1 MKMIYENFSK
11 KQLTAMLWW
20 KMPKYRQLNGII
32 CDGSVRSGKTLS
44 MTDGFVLWSMT
55 EFDNQIFAFCGKTIE
70 SLRRNVIT
78 PMQNWL
84 GGLVKIQER
93 RSINAVDITYNEHKN
108 RYYLFGGR
116 DESSASLIQGITLA
130 GILLDEVALMPRS
143 FVEQA
148 LARCSVSGSK
158 LWFNCN
164 PEGPEHWFYKE
175 WIKNAKNKCML
186 HLHFTMEDNKSLSK
200 EIRQRYETLYTGVF
214 YDRFIRGEWTIA
226 EGLVYPT
233 FNKQKCIV
241 DTIPEQGEYFISVDY
256 GTLNPFSAG
265 LWCLSNGRATRIQEY
280 YYNGREIGAQKTD
293 EEYYK
298 EIKKLAG
305 NKDISCIVV
314 DPSAASF
321 IECIHRHGDFI
332 VCKAKND
339 VIDGIRTVSNMLTS
353 GIITIHRSCTD
364 AIREFQL
371 YRWDEKKTAD
381 AVIKENDHAMDDIR
395 YFCYTI
401 LRRELEYDEW

>member
-1 MKMIYENFSK
+1 MKYEQFSE
-11 KQLTAMLWW
+11 KQLTSMLWW
-20 KMPKYRQLNGII
+20 NMTDYKDLDGII

-44 MTDGFVLWSMT
+44 MTDGFILWSMT
-55 EFDNQIFAFCGKTIE
+55 EFNNQIFALCGKTIE

-78 PMQNWL
+78 PMHNWL
-84 GGLVKIQER
+84 GGLMHIQER
-93 RSINAVDITYNEHKN
+93 RSINAVDIEYNGHKN

-148 LARCSVSGSK
+148 IARCSVKGSK

-164 PEGPEHWFYKE
+164 PDGPEHWFYKE
-175 WIKNAKNKCML
+175 WVLKCKEKRIL
-186 HLHFTMEDNKSLSK
+186 HLHFTMADNLSLSE
-200 EIRQRYETLYTGVF
+200 EIRNRYEKLYTGVF
-214 YDRFIRGEWTIA
+214 YDRFIRGEWVVA
-226 EGLVYPT
+226 EGLVYPK
-233 FNKQKCIV
+233 FNFLPCVV
-241 DTIPEQGEYFISVDY
+241 DTAPEYGEYFISVDY
-256 GTLNPFSAG
+256 GTINPFSAG
-265 LWCLSNGRATRIQEY
+265 LWCLHNGKATRIKEY
-280 YYNGREIGAQKTD
+280 YYNSREKGTQKTD
-293 EEYYK
+293 EEYYD
-298 EIKKLAG
+298 EIVKLANG
-305 NKDISCIVV
+305 KTIDCIVV

-321 IECIHRHGDFI
+321 IECIRRHGDFY
-332 VCKAKND
+332 VRKAKNE
-339 VIDGIRTVSNMLTS
+339 VLDGIRTVSNMLTS
-353 GIITIHRSCTD
+353 GVITIHKDCKD

-401 LRRELEYDEW
+401 LRHELEYDEW